1 MHVMSV
7 SFHAFGFSV
16 IFGEIAPAG
25 HIRFFMVQTSF
36 LLSANQVRRV
46 ANPQSLRPLVE
57 EPIPQ
62 SAPVIGQERAL
73 KALHFGLDIHDSGF
87 NIYVSGLP
95 GTGKLTAVTGLVRDE
110 AAARSTPFDWC
121 YVNNFR
127 DPGQPRRLRLPAGRA
142 VQLRADVR
150 NLVSEIRQSL
160 LRTFESEQYAEQ
172 RKAIIDAVEERQHAL
187 FQTITE
193 KAAKRSLVIK
203 QTPWE
208 VITLPMVDG
217 KAMSEKAFKALDTD
231 EQQRLLKKQLEFQD
245 EVKAGIRESRKLE
258 KEANEALHELEQR
271 VARQTISNAAEE
283 TEDSYADVPEVL
295 AFLAEIK
302 EVILDNLSSLLPQEK
317 ETTGI
322 AALLQGQ
329 GTSFLDKFEVN
340 VLIDHSE
347 TVGAPVVF
355 EQNPTYN
362 NLFGRVEK
370 ESTMGTL
377 YTDFTL
383 IRQGSLHRANG
394 GYLILQVEDLFH
406 NLFSYDGLKR
416 ALKNKEIVI
425 EEAGDQFGWLTSKTL
440 KPEPIPLEVKVILT
454 GDPLY
459 YHLLWQHDPEFRE
472 LFKVKAD
479 FDSSMDRNESNI
491 REYAGFVHALAGKEQ
506 LPRPDESALAR
517 IIEAGSRMAEDQNK
531 LSTRFGILSDL
542 IRESAHYAREEGTE
556 SIQGIHV
563 NRAIRE
569 KAYRSG
575 LLEQKLNEMVLNG
588 QLRLDSDG
596 ECAGQINAL
605 SVIDLGDVSFGRP
618 NRITCSVHLG
628 KEGVIA
634 IEREAR
640 LSGKIHTKGV
650 MILTGYLTQRFN
662 QADPVSLSASIVFE
676 QSYSEVE
683 GDSASCAELIVILSA
698 LSGVPIRQGI
708 AVTGSIN
715 QKGEVQAIGG
725 VNEKIEGYFEVCRL
739 MGLNGS
745 QGVIIP
751 ASNVRNLMLKEEVV
765 DAVVQQKFSIW
776 AVNHVEEA
784 VEVLTG
790 IPAGSEDQEGSVYC
804 KVDQALKRYAT
815 RTRESSGKS

>member
-1 MHVMSV
+1 MAS
-7 SFHAFGFSV
+7 
-16 IFGEIAPAG
+16 
-25 HIRFFMVQTSF
+25 SF
-36 LLSANQVRRV
+36 LLKSSQVRRV
-46 ANPQSLRPLVE
+46 IDSQSLRHLAE
-57 EPIPQ
+57 DPIPR
-62 SAPVIGQERAL
+62 SSPIIGQERAL
-73 KALHFGLDIHDSGF
+73 KALHFGLDIRDSGF

-95 GTGKLTAVTGLVRDE
+95 GTGKLTAVMGLVKEE

-121 YVNNFR
+121 YVNNFK
-127 DPGQPRRLRLPAGRA
+127 DQGQPRRLRLPAGRA
-142 VQLRADVR
+142 IQFRADVKT
-150 NLVSEIRQSL
+150 LVLEIRQSL
-160 LRTFESEQYAEQ
+160 LRIFESEQYTEE
-172 RKAIIDAVEERQHAL
+172 RKAITDAVEEKQHAL
-187 FQTITE
+187 FAEITK
-193 KAAKRSLVIK
+193 KAAAKSLVIK
-203 QTPWE
+203 QTTWE

-217 KAMSEKAFKALDTD
+217 KAMSEKAFDELDSE

-245 EVKAGIRESRKLE
+245 EVKEGIRESRMLE
-258 KEANEALHELEQR
+258 KEANDALRELEQR
-271 VARQTISNAAEE
+271 VARRTISNSADDIEA
-283 TEDSYADVPEVL
+283 SYADVPEVL
-295 AFLAEIK
+295 FFLTEIK
-302 EVILDNLSSLLPQEK
+302 EVVLDNLTEFLPQEK
-317 ETTGI
+317 ESTGI

-329 GTSFLDKFEVN
+329 GSSFLDKFEVN
-340 VLIDHSE
+340 VLIDHTE
-347 TVGAPVVF
+347 TIGAPVIF

-370 ESTMGTL
+370 ESNMGML

-394 GYLILQVEDLFH
+394 GYLILHVEDLFH

-425 EEAGDQFGWLTSKTL
+425 EEAGEQLGWMTSRTL
-440 KPEPIPLEVKVILT
+440 KPEPIPLDVKVILT
-454 GDPLY
+454 GDPMY

-479 FDSSMDRNESNI
+479 FDSSMDCNDSTI
-491 REYAGFVHALAGKEQ
+491 RQYAGFIHALATKEQ
-506 LPRPDESALAR
+506 LPRPDETALAR
-517 IIEAGSRMAEDQNK
+517 IIEAGCRMAEDQNK

-542 IRESAHYAREEGTE
+542 IREAAHYVREERSDRMNGT
-556 SIQGIHV
+556 HV
-563 NRAIRE
+563 NRAIQE

-575 LLEQKLNEMVLNG
+575 MLEQKLNEMVQDG
-588 QLRLDSDG
+588 QLRLDTEG
-596 ECAGQINAL
+596 ECIGQINGL

-650 MILTGYLTQRFN
+650 MILSGYLTQCFN
-662 QADPVSLSASIVFE
+662 QEDPVSLTASIVFE

-683 GDSASCAELIVILSA
+683 GDSASCAELMVILSA

-708 AVTGSIN
+708 ALTGSIN

-739 MGLNGS
+739 LGLDGS

-751 ASNVRNLMLKEEVV
+751 ASNVRNLMLKE
-765 DAVVQQKFSIW
+765 DIMKAVEEGKFSIW
-776 AVNHVEEA
+776 SVDRVEQA

-790 IPAGSEDQEGSVYC
+790 RSAGAPDQPGTVYFMA
-804 KVDQALKRYAT
+804 DQTLKSYA
-815 RTRESSGKS
+815 RRSRESAAKVG

>member
-1 MHVMSV
+1 M
-7 SFHAFGFSV
+7 AQ
-16 IFGEIAPAG
+16 PLPPL
-25 HIRFFMVQTSF
+25 RPD
-36 LLSANQVRRV
+36 QVRHV
-46 ANPQSLRPLVE
+46 IDPESVRPLVD
-57 EPIPQ
+57 IPVKQ
-62 SAPVIGQERAL
+62 SAPIIGQHRAL
-73 KALHFGLDIHDSGF
+73 KALNFGLDIRDPGF

-95 GTGKLTAVTGLVRDE
+95 GTGKLTAVTGLVKEE
-110 AAARSTPFDWC
+110 AAARPTPFDWC
-121 YVNNFR
+121 YVNNFK
-127 DPGQPRRLRLPAGRA
+127 DAGIPRRLRLPAGRA
-142 VQLRADVR
+142 VQLRVDVK
-150 NLVSEIRQSL
+150 NLVSEIRQLL

-172 RKAIIDAVEERQHAL
+172 RKLIIDVVEEQQRTL
-187 FQTITE
+187 FKTITD
-193 KAAKRSLVIK
+193 KAAKKSLVVK

-208 VITLPMVDG
+208 VITLPMADG
-217 KAMSEKAFKALDTD
+217 KAMTEKAFKALEPE
-231 EQQRLLKKQLEFQD
+231 EQQRLLKKQMDFQD

-258 KEANEALHELEQR
+258 KEANDALRELEQR
-271 VARQTISNAAEE
+271 VARQTIANAAEE
-283 TEDSYADVPEVL
+283 IEASYADVPEVL

-302 EVILDNLSSLLPQEK
+302 DVILDNLNAFLPQEK
-317 ETTGI
+317 ETSGL

-329 GTSFLDKFEVN
+329 GSSFLDKFEVN

-347 TVGAPVVF
+347 TLGAPVVF

-370 ESTMGTL
+370 ESSMGTL

-425 EEAGDQFGWLTSKTL
+425 EEAGEQLGWLTSKTL
-440 KPEPIPLEVKVILT
+440 KPEPIPLEVKVVLT
-454 GDPLY
+454 GDPIY

-479 FDSSMDRNESNI
+479 FDSSMERNESNI
-491 REYAGFVHALAGKEQ
+491 RDYAGFIHALAGKEQ
-506 LPRPDESALAR
+506 LPRPDETALAR
-517 IIEAGSRMAEDQNK
+517 IIEAGSRMAEDQHK
-531 LSTRFGILSDL
+531 LSTRFGIISDL
-542 IRESAHYAREEGTE
+542 IRESAHYAREDG
-556 SIQGIHV
+556 SDRMKGIHV

-588 QLRLDSDG
+588 QIKLDSDG
-596 ECAGQINAL
+596 ECPGQVNAL

-634 IEREAR
+634 VEREAKM
-640 LSGKIHTKGV
+640 SGKIHTKGV
-650 MILTGYLTQRFN
+650 MILAGYLTQRFN
-662 QADPVSLSASIVFE
+662 QEDPVSLTASIVFE

-683 GDSASCAELIVILSA
+683 GDSASCAELLVILSA

-708 AVTGSIN
+708 AVTGSID
-715 QKGEVQAIGG
+715 QKGQVQAIGG

-739 MGLNGS
+739 LGLNGR

-751 ASNVRNLMLKEEVV
+751 ASNVRNLMLKEEVM
-765 DAVVQQKFSIW
+765 DAIAEGKFSIW
-776 AVNHVEEA
+776 GANRVEDA
-784 VEVLTG
+784 VELLTG
-790 IPAGSEDQEGSVYC
+790 HPAGTPSEEGTVFF
-804 KVDQALKRYAT
+804 KVDQALKGYA
-815 RTRESSGKS
+815 RRFRESTGKSLE